1 MAEAAV
7 KKKKFFSLGFCK
19 RDLTSISVLALV
31 IANVL
36 PIYGVIFFGWDAFLI
51 VLLYWAENL
60 VIGFYNILKI
70 IFAKVNHPLEHLGKL
85 FLIPFFAAHFGGF
98 CAVHGIF
105 IFLLFGQGEGDSVFP
120 ASGGE
125 TWPCF
130 FVFLQLLFGVIHHG
144 WVTLGPNVKLAVV
157 ALFLSHGVSFVQNYL
172 IGGEYKN
179 IKGDQLMSAPYG
191 RIMVMHIAILFGAF
205 ISMAIGSP
213 AGILILLIALKTVV
227 DIKLHLKQH
236 VKLQTVK

>member
-1 MAEAAV
+1 MAEVIA

-19 RDLTSISVLALV
+19 RDLTGISVLALV

-36 PIYGVIFFGWDAFLI
+36 PIYGVVFFGWDTFLI

-70 IFAKVNHPLEHLGKL
+70 VFAKANHPLEHFGKL
-85 FLIPFFAAHFGGF
+85 FLIPFFAVHFGGF

-105 IFLLFGQGEGDSVFP
+105 IFLMFGRGEGDSVFP

-125 TWPCF
+125 AWPCF

-144 WVTLGPNVKLAVV
+144 WVTLGPRVKFAVG
-157 ALFLSHGVSFVQNYL
+157 ALFLSHGISFVHNYL
-172 IGGEYKN
+172 MKGEYKN
-179 IKGDQLMSAPYG
+179 VKGDKLMSDPYS
-191 RIMVMHIAILFGAF
+191 RIMVMHIAILFGGF
-205 ISMAIGSP
+205 VSMAIGSP

-236 VKLQTVK
+236 VKFQTVK